1 MKILITTEWYKPA
14 VNGVVTSVTNLE
26 EGLREFGHEV
36 KILTLSATHAS
47 HVEGDVYYV
56 GSTGIGKIYPH
67 ARVRT
72 AYAGNLIKE
81 LIEWS
86 PDVVHS
92 QSEFSTFFMAKRI
105 ARACR
110 CPLVH
115 TYHTVYEKYTQYFS
129 PNEAMG
135 RHMAGIFSRRVL
147 APVDS
152 VIVPTAKVKTLL
164 EGYGVETPIY
174 EVPTGLDLSRL
185 EKKDGAP
192 SVTRADFGLSSQD
205 KVFLYTGRLAK
216 EKNISELLELMRV
229 EAPEG
234 SKLLLVG
241 DGPYREFLEDYVYRL
256 DMQDRVVFAGMA
268 DPDNMGDYYRLGD
281 VFVSASRS
289 ETQGLTYLEAMAC
302 GLPLLCRKDA
312 CLEKLVEDGTNGYL
326 YDSPEGFRHAAE
338 TLAGSAVLR
347 YSIGQEAAET
357 IRRGYSRQS
366 FAGKAAKVYR
376 ESIAEYDER
385 KERAEEERHGFECI

>member
-1 MKILITTEWYKPA
+1 M
-14 VNGVVTSVTNLE
+14 
-26 EGLREFGHEV
+26 
-36 KILTLSATHAS
+36 KILTLSATHTS
-47 HVEGDVYYV
+47 HIEGDVYYA

-105 ARACR
+105 ARACS
-110 CPLVH
+110 CPLIH

-164 EGYGVETPIY
+164 EGYGVSTPIY

-185 EKKDGAP
+185 ERKDGTP
-192 SVTRADFGLSSQD
+192 SVTRADFGISSQD
-205 KVFLYTGRLAK
+205 TVFIYTGRLAK
-216 EKNISELLELMRV
+216 EKNINELLELMRV

-256 DMQDRVVFAGMA
+256 DMQGRLQDFIAGFGLLGMFVFIVFQAVQVVVPVIPGGLSCLAGVILFGAWKGFLCNYIGICAGSVIAFLIAKQLGRPLMEAVFKKKQIEKYENWTTENNRFTKLFALA
-268 DPDNMGDYYRLGD
+268 I
-281 VFVSASRS
+281 F
-289 ETQGLTYLEAMAC
+289 
-302 GLPLLCRKDA
+302 LPLAPDDFLC
-312 CLEKLVEDGTNGYL
+312 Y
-326 YDSPEGFRHAAE
+326 
-338 TLAGSAVLR
+338 LAGTTKMKL
-347 YSIGQEAAET
+347 G
-357 IRRGYSRQS
+357 S
-366 FAGKAAKVYR
+366 FTGIILAGKPAA
-376 ESIAEYDER
+376 IALYSLGLMTVFS
-385 KERAEEERHGFECI
+385 HMTSLIGG